1 METKAKNNAVGEVS
15 VTAHRKVRIGVVVSS
30 KMDKTVVVKVSR
42 HAEHP
47 LYGKRIVNSKKYVA
61 HDEENVCRV
70 GDQIRI
76 RETRPL
82 SRTKRWEL
90 LEVVRKAPIFGA
102 SGASDNAAAIDTPEE
117 V

>member
-1 METKAKNNAVGEVS
+1 MAAAAGAAVELNKEQLS
-15 VTAHRKVRIGVVVSS
+15 RRKVRVGVVVSN
-30 KMDKTVVVKVSR
+30 KMDKTVVVKVTR

-47 LYGKRIVNSKKYVA
+47 LYGKRIIKSKKYVA
-61 HDEENVCRV
+61 HDEENVCNI

-90 LEVVRKAPIFGA
+90 LTIVRKAPVFGT
-102 SGASDNAAAIDTPEE
+102 GARVEE
-117 V
+117 

>member
-1 METKAKNNAVGEVS
+1 MEAKVENTGLS
-15 VTAHRKVRIGVVVSS
+15 HRKIRVGIVVSN

-42 HAEHP
+42 HAEHA
-47 LYGKRIVNSKKYVA
+47 LYGKRVIKVKKYVA

-90 LEVVRKAPIFGA
+90 VEIVQRAPVFD
-102 SGASDNAAAIDTPEE
+102 SDTPGRE
-117 V
+117 

>member
-1 METKAKNNAVGEVS
+1 MEAATKVDTS
-15 VTAHRKVRIGVVVSS
+15 LSHRKVRVGVVVSN

-42 HAEHP
+42 YAEHP
-47 LYGKRIVNSKKYVA
+47 LYGKRIVKSKKYVA
-61 HDEENVCRV
+61 HDAENVCRV

-90 LEVVRKAPIFGA
+90 WEIVQRAPVFD
-102 SGASDNAAAIDTPEE
+102 SDTPGEE
-117 V
+117 

>member
-1 METKAKNNAVGEVS
+1 MEGQSALS
-15 VTAHRKVRIGVVVSS
+15 HRKVRVGIVVSN

-47 LYGKRIVNSKKYVA
+47 LYGKRILRAKKYVA
-61 HDEENVCRV
+61 HDEENTCRI

-82 SRTKRWEL
+82 SKTKRWEL
-90 LEVVRKAPIFGA
+90 IEVMRRAPVFD
-102 SGASDNAAAIDTPEE
+102 SDTPGEE
-117 V
+117 

>member
-1 METKAKNNAVGEVS
+1 MVAEVEAADGVKSGEFS
-15 VTAHRKVRIGVVVSS
+15 RRKVRVGTVVSN
-30 KMDKTVVVKVSR
+30 KMDKTVVVKVTR

-47 LYGKRIVNSKKYVA
+47 LYGKRIVKSKKYVA
-61 HDEENVCRV
+61 HDEENACRV

-90 LEVVRKAPIFGA
+90 VEITRRAPVFGSDSPA
-102 SGASDNAAAIDTPEE
+102 SGEE
-117 V
+117 

>member
-1 METKAKNNAVGEVS
+1 MAAAMESREGASPSRGKMRVG
-15 VTAHRKVRIGVVVSS
+15 IVVSN
-30 KMDKTVVVKVSR
+30 KMEKTVVVKVSR

-47 LYGKRIVNSKKYVA
+47 LYGKRVVKTKKYVA

-82 SRTKRWEL
+82 SKTKRWEL
-90 LEVVRKAPIFGA
+90 VEIVRKAPVFD
-102 SGASDNAAAIDTPEE
+102 SDTPGEE
-117 V
+117 